1 MRYRKGPTI
10 ETVKAIPQTTA
21 QEWISVAYVEAIAAQ
36 AGLNI
41 KDCRWDDGVDMDIGS
56 NKKLPG
62 FPNIRNLY
70 LVLQLKSTMDWEVK
84 NDHIHFALKASNYT
98 MLRDPASYLPQYL
111 VLYTMPMS
119 RIQWIRHENINYYR
133 CKDCGTKWQHISES
147 AAGGRGRFWPVVD

>member
-1 MRYRKGPTI
+1 
-10 ETVKAIPQTTA
+10 
-21 QEWISVAYVEAIAAQ
+21 
-36 AGLNI
+36 
-41 KDCRWDDGVDMDIGS
+41 MDIGS

-119 RIQWIRHENINYYR
+119 RVQWIRHENTHSEFRDAAYFLSLRDFPNLAPRADGKPRATKTVRVPIANRLTAASLLRLYR
-133 CKDCGTKWQHISES
+133 EECERVVSLRDGT
-147 AAGGRGRFWPVVD
+147 